1 MKASSVILDALKDM
15 DNTGTLE
22 AEKKMDL
29 YAGKDI
35 RMTADT
41 HREENGQGHTTAIS
55 KRGAASVTGKESS
68 LTMTAGKD
76 IHLQAAR
83 ISSAGDMT
91 IAGKR
96 QVELGTAVAE
106 KDNRVTWDRSNDRRD
121 STAMETGSTLTA
133 GRNLTVENGKEIT
146 DLEEHH
152 RHKEKGLLSSKTTT
166 TYDEVKRTDTTGSIV
181 EGDTLTMTA
190 GKDISLTGSVAASTK
205 ETALSAGRNISIHAA
220 EETNKEIHKKQVKKS
235 GLIGSGLGFTIG
247 SEKKKDSYDTEETM
261 QVGSTVGSVKGNVT
275 ITAGQTASVRAS
287 DIIAGKD
294 TLITGRNVDI
304 ESKDNTYRGKE
315 EHEYKKSG
323 LTVSLGGAVITAKD
337 NIIRPIKN
345 AGQAHD
351 GLLGKLY
358 AADAGFNLHDAVK
371 TYKNIGDVK
380 KGITLDVSLGTQ
392 SAKSDSRYQGTE
404 AKESRIVSKGN
415 VRIKSDENIAVK
427 GSQITG
433 ENVTLQA
440 GKDIHLTAAE
450 NRKTTEGN
458 SRSKGAGI
466 TASFGIGGLQNVGIS
481 AGKSKGNME
490 EEIITHTGSAVTAKD
505 TLTMESGKDI
515 DIKGSKAG
523 GKKVEIKTG
532 NNLSIESLQD
542 SHAYHS
548 RDKESG
554 IYLQRDRIA
563 RPDTGKKKMD
573 DPYFSIGKKTD
584 TTDSTYESVTKQ
596 AGIYAGKEG
605 YDIQVKNNTRL
616 KGAVIDSKAP
626 AEKNKLTTG
635 TLTWEN
641 IDNKAEYKTGGHG
654 ISYNGKIGR
663 GDKND
668 PLDSRTNN
676 RYGKDPVT
684 GQRNGMNK
692 ITQTIYGSKIPLNE
706 RGLLNT
712 PIPSVKGKAGTTTR
726 SAVSKGTI
734 TITDKENQKQ
744 DIEKLNR
751 NPEDSLNKLK
761 EIFDKTKVEERK
773 RLLEELGIV
782 GNQAIHE
789 IASHNGWKDGSA
801 EKAALHGML
810 GAITGAKSGG
820 SALSGLIA
828 GGANEYAIGY
838 LKKTKGK
845 DWINKHPDTVQNIS
859 AAFGGILSK
868 MTGGSGHTGAYISQ
882 MGTKWNLE
890 LDEHSKEKRQ
900 ETYEEIKDEFDKEY
914 IAQLEEKNSEPIN
927 LSDGEKALNNLNW
940 YYENAVSYGITP
952 LARELLGAYLD
963 QDFYAHGAS
972 VIDYTNKGYK
982 VVEFGENSVIN
993 RELRNDINMNK
1004 MLILKAYGETFNSS
1018 VDIPTYVDS
1027 YNFYTQGV
1035 DRGLSLGRAAAIISI
1050 KREGLELHAKIT
1062 ILDNWDND
1070 KKEAEYGGFVKDAYL
1085 VQQSGVR
1092 DTFAWKTTYDVTVE
1106 LLELLSGR

>member
-1 MKASSVILDALKDM
+1 M
-15 DNTGTLE
+15 
-22 AEKKMDL
+22 
-29 YAGKDI
+29 
-35 RMTADT
+35 
-41 HREENGQGHTTAIS
+41 
-55 KRGAASVTGKESS
+55 
-68 LTMTAGKD
+68 
-76 IHLQAAR
+76 
-83 ISSAGDMT
+83 
-91 IAGKR
+91 
-96 QVELGTAVAE
+96 
-106 KDNRVTWDRSNDRRD
+106 
-121 STAMETGSTLTA
+121 
-133 GRNLTVENGKEIT
+133 
-146 DLEEHH
+146 
-152 RHKEKGLLSSKTTT
+152 
-166 TYDEVKRTDTTGSIV
+166 
-181 EGDTLTMTA
+181 
-190 GKDISLTGSVAASTK
+190 
-205 ETALSAGRNISIHAA
+205 
-220 EETNKEIHKKQVKKS
+220 
-235 GLIGSGLGFTIG
+235 
-247 SEKKKDSYDTEETM
+247 
-261 QVGSTVGSVKGNVT
+261 KGNVT
-275 ITAGQTASVRAS
+275 ITAGQTASVSAS

-304 ESKDNTYRGKE
+304 ESKDNIYRGKE

-450 NRKTTEGN
+450 NRKTAEGN

-490 EEIITHTGSAVTAKD
+490 EEIMTHTGSAVTAKN

-554 IYLQRDRIA
+554 IHLQRDRIT

-584 TTDSTYESVTKQ
+584 TTDSTYTSVTKQ

-605 YDIQVKNNTRL
+605 YDIQVKNNTHL

-641 IDNKAEYKTGGHG
+641 IENKAEYKTGGHG
-654 ISYNGKIGR
+654 ISYNGKIGG

-676 RYGKDPVT
+676 RYGKDTIT

-692 ITQTIYGSKIPLNE
+692 ITETIYGSKIPLNE
-706 RGLLNT
+706 RGILNT

-726 SAVSKGTI
+726 SAVAKGTI

-751 NPEDSLNKLK
+751 NTEDSLNKLK
-761 EIFDKTKVEERK
+761 EIFDKTKVEEK
-773 RLLEELGIV
+773 QELIHMMNIV
-782 GNQAIHE
+782 GNQIIHE
-789 IASHNGWKDGSA
+789 AADHYGWKEGST
-801 EKAALHGML
+801 EKLLLHGAI
-810 GAITGAKSGG
+810 GALTGTMSGG
-820 SALSGLIA
+820 NTLSGA
-828 GGANEYAIGY
+828 VSGSVNEFVLAYME
-838 LKKTKGK
+838 KTKGR
-845 DWINKHPDTVQNIS
+845 DWMDKHPDTVQAIS
-859 AAFGGILSK
+859 TALGAVAGSL
-868 MTGGSGHTGAYISQ
+868 TGDRNTGAYTAQ
-882 MGTKWNLE
+882 MGTRWNRLAKKPQEDLNKQLKQELSTEKKNPDELLKLLTEYINMSEAAEHPASQKALHGVWNEEKGYTLPKVTISAQEYKAIDQKSFNRVAQKYNLPTKWNNKKNVQENLE
-890 LDEHSKEKRQ
+890 SLRYDLERKTYKGRTVFQSDWAKYGGYGLDFIGELQIGNVSGLARGIGTIGDFGNYVTAEDRNKVLS
-900 ETYEEIKDEFDKEY
+900 EIAGGYAGSALGNKLMPIIITGMGLEQINPMGTHAVKALGISGMSLVEAF
-914 IAQLEEKNSEPIN
+914 ILEEAYIQK
-927 LSDGEKALNNLNW
+927 K
-940 YYENAVSYGITP
+940 T
-952 LARELLGAYLD
+952 YLD
-963 QDFYAHGAS
+963 YIYH
-972 VIDYTNKGYK
+972 INKYNYDQ
-982 VVEFGENSVIN
+982 EQFDS
-993 RELRNDINMNK
+993 ELIQNFDI
-1004 MLILKAYGETFNSS
+1004 
-1018 VDIPTYVDS
+1018 
-1027 YNFYTQGV
+1027 
-1035 DRGLSLGRAAAIISI
+1035 
-1050 KREGLELHAKIT
+1050 
-1062 ILDNWDND
+1062 
-1070 KKEAEYGGFVKDAYL
+1070 KE
-1085 VQQSGVR
+1085 
-1092 DTFAWKTTYDVTVE
+1092 
-1106 LLELLSGR
+1106 

>member
-220 EETNKEIHKKQVKKS
+220 EETDKEIHKKQVKKR
-235 GLIGSGLGFTIG
+235 GLIGSRLGFTIG
-247 SEKKKDSYDTEETM
+247 SEKKKDSYDTEETT
-261 QVGSTVGSVKGNVT
+261 QRGSTVGSVKGNVT
-275 ITAGQTASVRAS
+275 ITAGQTASVSAS

-323 LTVSLGGAVITAKD
+323 LTVSLGGALITAKD
-337 NIIRPIKN
+337 NVIRPIKN

-380 KGITLDVSLGTQ
+380 KGITLDVSIGSR

-404 AKESRIVSKGN
+404 AKESRIVSQGN
-415 VRIKSDENIAVK
+415 IRIKSDENIAVK

-440 GKDIHLTAAE
+440 GKDISLTAAE

-490 EEIITHTGSAVTAKD
+490 EEIMTHTGSAVTAKE
-505 TLTMESGKDI
+505 TLAMESGKDLNI
-515 DIKGSKAG
+515 TGSKAG
-523 GKKVEIKTG
+523 GKKVEVKTG

-542 SHAYHS
+542 SHTYHS

-554 IYLQRDRIA
+554 IHLQRDITV

-584 TTDSTYESVTKQ
+584 TTDSTYISVTKQ

-605 YDIQVKNNTRL
+605 YDIQVKGNTHL

-668 PLDSRTNN
+668 PLDSWTNN
-676 RYGKDPVT
+676 RYGKDTIT

-692 ITQTIYGSKIPLNE
+692 ITETIYGSKIPLNE
-706 RGLLNT
+706 RGILNT
-712 PIPSVKGKAGTTTR
+712 PIPSVKGKAGTTTT
-726 SAVSKGTI
+726 SAVSKGTL

-751 NPEDSLNKLK
+751 NTENSLNKLK

-773 RLLEELGIV
+773 QLLEELGIV
-782 GNQAIHE
+782 GNRAIHE
-789 IASHNGWKDGSA
+789 IASHNGWKDGST
-801 EKAALHGML
+801 EKVALHGML

-882 MGTKWNLE
+882 MGTKWNE
-890 LDEHSKEKRQ
+890 LDEEMEAREAVKEIIEKEVWNQIENSKESTAKEVMRKAH
-900 ETYEEIKDEFDKEY
+900 YLVDKGIIDPTNMIGDY
-914 IAQLEEKNSEPIN
+914 
-927 LSDGEKALNNLNW
+927 
-940 YYENAVSYGITP
+940 VS
-952 LARELLGAYLD
+952 
-963 QDFYAHGAS
+963 
-972 VIDYTNKGYK
+972 
-982 VVEFGENSVIN
+982 
-993 RELRNDINMNK
+993 
-1004 MLILKAYGETFNSS
+1004 
-1018 VDIPTYVDS
+1018 
-1027 YNFYTQGV
+1027 TQ
-1035 DRGLSLGRAAAIISI
+1035 LSLG
-1050 KREGLELHAKIT
+1050 EGLKAGAVGCIV
-1062 ILDNWDND
+1062 D
-1070 KKEAEYGGFVKDAYL
+1070 KEGNVYATLAFAPGGTVGVPLMTGYGFLSDKSDGYINSI
-1085 VQQSGVR
+1085 SG
-1092 DTFAWKTTYDVTVE
+1092 
-1106 LLELLSGR
+1106 LSGSFSAIGGVGGELSEFLVLVLLVRLMQVDP